1 MATSTIDTEMKTPER
16 AQNDLGGRPAG
27 PVGRDAHAPT
37 LFERRVDAMFRLL
50 VEPPVSLFTVD
61 AQRRVLEE
69 LPGELYGG
77 LAYYELW
84 MESIRRLLVERGVLG
99 DAEIEARCAAVAERL
114 MRAYEARRQP
124 A

>member
-1 MATSTIDTEMKTPER
+1 MKSLER
-16 AQNDLGGRPAG
+16 AQNDLGGQPAG

-50 VEPPVSLFTVD
+50 IEPPRSLFTVD
-61 AQRRVLEE
+61 AQRRVMENV
-69 LPGELYGG
+69 PNELYTG

-84 MESIRRLLVERGVLG
+84 MESIRTLLVECDVLS
-99 DAEIEARCAAVAERL
+99 DEEIETRFAAVQKRL
-114 MRAYEARRQP
+114 TREYEARQKP

>member
-1 MATSTIDTEMKTPER
+1 MKSLER

-50 VEPPVSLFTVD
+50 VEPPRSLFTVD

-69 LPGELYGG
+69 LPEELYTG

-84 MESIRRLLVERGVLG
+84 MESIRRLLVERGVL
-99 DAEIEARCAAVAERL
+99 DDEEIEARFAAVEERL
-114 MRAYEARRQP
+114 AREYEARRRP
-124 A
+124 

>member
-1 MATSTIDTEMKTPER
+1 MPTIDTDMKGLER

-99 DAEIEARCAAVAERL
+99 DAEIEARCATVAERL
-114 MRAYEARRQP
+114 ARAYEARRQP

>member
-1 MATSTIDTEMKTPER
+1 MKSLER

-61 AQRRVLEE
+61 AQRRVLEG
-69 LPGELYGG
+69 LPGELYSG

-84 MESIRRLLVERGVLG
+84 MESIRRLLVERGVLD
-99 DAEIEARCAAVAERL
+99 DAEIEARCATVAERL
-114 MRAYEARRQP
+114 TRAHEARRQP